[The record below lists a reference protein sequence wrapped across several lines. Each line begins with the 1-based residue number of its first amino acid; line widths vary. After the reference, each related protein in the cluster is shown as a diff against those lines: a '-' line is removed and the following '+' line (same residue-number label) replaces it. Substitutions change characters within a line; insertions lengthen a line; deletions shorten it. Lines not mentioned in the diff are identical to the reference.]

1 MLKMTNEV
9 IAQTLQ
15 YLVGT
20 RYVPTV
26 KAYISEVTGRQKVTG
41 SGDVTSKEL
50 DPMRLHV
57 NVDKAGLIS
66 GFSFG

>member
-1 MLKMTNEV
+1 MTNEV
-9 IAQTLQ
+9 IAQALQ

-26 KAYISEVTGRQKVTG
+26 KAYISEVTGLQKVIG
-41 SGDVTSKEL
+41 PGDIATRDL
-50 DPMRLHV
+50 NPMRLHV
-57 NVDKAGLIS
+57 NVDNAGLVS

>member
-1 MLKMTNEV
+1 MTNEV
-9 IAQTLQ
+9 IAQALQ

-26 KAYISEVTGRQKVTG
+26 KAYICEVTGLQKVIG
-41 SGDVTSKEL
+41 PGDITTM
-50 DPMRLHV
+50 DFNPMRLHV
-57 NVDKAGLIS
+57 NVDKAGLVS